1 MLDCKTQL
9 VKSLNTILPTYYE
22 LFCDSSTPKPCITYI
37 ESQNNTVANGD
48 TLGYSTVGYTIK
60 LWGTDLAILMPYTNQ
75 IDTTMRGLG
84 YIRTAYNELTFNGNY
99 ELIFTYQ
106 GLGLENFNN

>member
-1 MLDCKTQL
+1 
-9 VKSLNTILPTYYE
+9 
-22 LFCDSSTPKPCITYI
+22 
-37 ESQNNTVANGD
+37 
-48 TLGYSTVGYTIK
+48 
-60 LWGTDLAILMPYTNQ
+60 MPYTDE

-84 YIRTAYNELTFNGNY
+84 YTRTAYNELTFNGNY